1 MLEENTPCNK
11 WRNIMFI
18 GIKSCE
24 KYNDNYAVEVEYI
37 DLFSTKIYPDGKGG
51 QLGDRGHINNIKIL
65 EVKEDKIILADEI
78 QKGEYEYYIDNERRN
93 DIAMQHTAEHL
104 FSGIALKDYGFHN
117 VGFRMGEEIST
128 VDLDSDLISDETI
141 KELSDKVNKAILK
154 GAKVLGTT
162 IMKHEIETVSGLRK
176 KISPKITDEYI
187 RLVKIEG
194 YDLCAC
200 AGFHVG
206 DIKDIRVFKILS
218 HERIKGKYTRITFI
232 AGDRALKDY
241 NKKSEIIKE
250 LNHKF
255 SCRDNEIIEKLENY
269 QKGYDELKKS
279 YAQLLYNYAVSL
291 KENILKSSIEIN
303 SHKIVFYHGDKELIN
318 ELKKVFAEEK
328 ITFAGFYED
337 SILIASEDINC
348 SALIKEII
356 KTDNSIKGGGG
367 AKQGNIKGNINEE
380 IIIKSFQNIL

>member
-1 MLEENTPCNK
+1 
-11 WRNIMFI
+11 MFI

-37 DLFSTKIYPDGKGG
+37 DLFSTRIYPDGKGG

-65 EVKEDKIILADEI
+65 EVKEDKVIIADELE
-78 QKGEYEYYIDNERRN
+78 KGEYEYSLDTERRN
-93 DIAMQHTAEHL
+93 DIAVQHTAEHL
-104 FSGIALKDYGFHN
+104 FSGIALKDYNLNN
-117 VGFRMGEEIST
+117 VGFRMGEEVST
-128 VDLDSDLISDETI
+128 IDLDSDTISDKMV
-141 KELSDKVNKAILK
+141 KELSGKVNEAISK

-162 IMKHEIETVSGLRK
+162 VMKHEIETVSGLRK

-206 DIKDIRVFKILS
+206 DIKDLKVFKILS
-218 HERIKGKYTRITFI
+218 HERIKGKYTRFTFI
-232 AGDRALKDY
+232 AGERALKDY
-241 NKKSEIIKE
+241 EKKSEIIKS

-255 SCRDNEIIEKLENY
+255 SCRDNEVLEKFENY
-269 QKGYDELKKS
+269 QKEHEELKKS
-279 YAQLLYNYAVSL
+279 YNYLLQKYALTL
-291 KENILKSSIEIN
+291 KEDILKNAVEIN

-337 SILIASEDINC
+337 SVLIASEDINC

-356 KTDNSIKGGGG
+356 KADSSVKGGGG
-367 AKQGNIKGNINEE
+367 AKQGNIKGNISKD

>member
-1 MLEENTPCNK
+1 
-11 WRNIMFI
+11 MFI
-18 GIKSCE
+18 GIKNCE

-65 EVKEDKIILADEI
+65 EVKEDKVIIADELE
-78 QKGEYEYYIDNERRN
+78 KGEYEYSLDTERRN
-93 DIAMQHTAEHL
+93 DIAVQHTAEHL
-104 FSGIALKDYGFHN
+104 FSGIALKDYNLNN
-117 VGFRMGEEIST
+117 VGFRMGEEVST
-128 VDLDSDLISDETI
+128 IDLDSDTISDEMV
-141 KELSDKVNKAILK
+141 KELSDKVNEAISK

-162 IMKHEIETVSGLRK
+162 VMRHEIETVEGLRK

-206 DIKDIRVFKILS
+206 DIKDLKVFKILS
-218 HERIKGKYTRITFI
+218 HERIKGKYTRFTFI
-232 AGDRALKDY
+232 AGQRALKDY
-241 NKKSEIIKE
+241 EKKSEIIKS

-255 SCRDNEIIEKLENY
+255 SCRDNEVLEKFENY
-269 QKGYDELKKS
+269 QKEHEELKKS
-279 YAQLLYNYAVSL
+279 YNQLLQKYALSL
-291 KENILKSSIEIN
+291 KENILKNAVEIN

-337 SILIASEDINC
+337 SVLIASEDINC

-356 KTDNSIKGGGG
+356 KADNSVKGGGG
-367 AKQGNIKGNINEE
+367 AKQGNIKGNISKE

>member
-1 MLEENTPCNK
+1 
-11 WRNIMFI
+11 MFI

-37 DLFSTKIYPDGKGG
+37 DLFSTRIYPDGKGG

-65 EVKEDKIILADEI
+65 EVKEDKVIIADELE
-78 QKGEYEYYIDNERRN
+78 KGEYEYSLDTERRN
-93 DIAMQHTAEHL
+93 DIAVQHTAEHL
-104 FSGIALKDYGFHN
+104 FSGIALKDYNLNN
-117 VGFRMGEEIST
+117 VGFRMGEEVST
-128 VDLDSDLISDETI
+128 IDLDSDTISDEMV
-141 KELSDKVNKAILK
+141 KELSDKVNEAISK

-162 IMKHEIETVSGLRK
+162 VMKHEIETVSGLRK

-206 DIKDIRVFKILS
+206 DIKDLKVFKILS
-218 HERIKGKYTRITFI
+218 HERIKGKYTRFTFI
-232 AGDRALKDY
+232 AGERALKDY
-241 NKKSEIIKE
+241 EKKSEIIKS

-255 SCRDNEIIEKLENY
+255 SCRDNEVLEKFENY
-269 QKGYDELKKS
+269 QKEHEELKKS
-279 YAQLLYNYAVSL
+279 YNYLLQKYALTL
-291 KENILKSSIEIN
+291 KEDILKNAVEVN
-303 SHKIVFYHGDKELIN
+303 SHKIVFYHGDKEFIN

-337 SILIASEDINC
+337 SVLIASEDINC

-356 KTDNSIKGGGG
+356 KADNSVKGGGG
-367 AKQGNIKGNINEE
+367 AKQGNIKGKISED

>member
-1 MLEENTPCNK
+1 
-11 WRNIMFI
+11 MFI

-65 EVKEDKIILADEI
+65 EVKEDKVIIADELE
-78 QKGEYEYYIDNERRN
+78 KGEYEYSLDTERRN
-93 DIAMQHTAEHL
+93 DIAVQHTAEHL
-104 FSGIALKDYGFHN
+104 FSGIALKDYNLNN
-117 VGFRMGEEIST
+117 VGFRMGEEVST
-128 VDLDSDLISDETI
+128 IDLDSDTISDEMV
-141 KELSDKVNKAILK
+141 KELSDKVNEAISK

-162 IMKHEIETVSGLRK
+162 VMRHEIETVSGLRK

-206 DIKDIRVFKILS
+206 DIKDLKVFKILS
-218 HERIKGKYTRITFI
+218 HERIKGKYTRFTFI
-232 AGDRALKDY
+232 AGQRALKDY
-241 NKKSEIIKE
+241 EKKSEIIKS

-255 SCRDNEIIEKLENY
+255 SCRDNEVLEKFENY
-269 QKGYDELKKS
+269 QKEHEELKKS
-279 YAQLLYNYAVSL
+279 YNQLLQKYALSL
-291 KENILKSSIEIN
+291 KENILKNAVEIN
-303 SHKIVFYHGDKELIN
+303 SHKIIFYHGNRELIN

-337 SILIASEDINC
+337 SVLIASEDINC

-356 KTDNSIKGGGG
+356 KADNSVKGGGG
-367 AKQGNIKGNINEE
+367 AKQGNIKGNISKE

>member
-1 MLEENTPCNK
+1 
-11 WRNIMFI
+11 MFI

-37 DLFSTKIYPDGKGG
+37 DLFSTRIYPDGKGG

-65 EVKEDKIILADEI
+65 EVKEDKVIIADELE
-78 QKGEYEYYIDNERRN
+78 KGEYEYSLDTERRN
-93 DIAMQHTAEHL
+93 DIAVQHTAEHL
-104 FSGIALKDYGFHN
+104 FSGIALKDYNLNN
-117 VGFRMGEEIST
+117 VGFRMGEEVST
-128 VDLDSDLISDETI
+128 IDLDSDTISDKMV
-141 KELSDKVNKAILK
+141 KELSDKVNEAISK

-162 IMKHEIETVSGLRK
+162 VMKHEIETVSGLRK

-206 DIKDIRVFKILS
+206 DIKDLKVFKILS
-218 HERIKGKYTRITFI
+218 HERIKGKYTRFTFI
-232 AGDRALKDY
+232 AGERALKDY
-241 NKKSEIIKE
+241 EKKSEIIKS

-255 SCRDNEIIEKLENY
+255 SCRDNEILEKLENY
-269 QKGYDELKKS
+269 QKEHEELKKS
-279 YAQLLYNYAVSL
+279 YNQLLQKYALTL
-291 KENILKSSIEIN
+291 KEDILKNAVKIN

-337 SILIASEDINC
+337 SVLIASEDINC

-356 KTDNSIKGGGG
+356 KVDNSVKGGGG
-367 AKQGNIKGNINEE
+367 AKQGNIKGNISEE

>member
-1 MLEENTPCNK
+1 
-11 WRNIMFI
+11 MFI

-37 DLFSTKIYPDGKGG
+37 DLFSTRIYPDGKGG

-65 EVKEDKIILADEI
+65 EVKEDKVIIADELK
-78 QKGEYEYYIDNERRN
+78 KGEYEYSLDTERRN
-93 DIAMQHTAEHL
+93 DIAVQHTAEHL
-104 FSGIALKDYGFHN
+104 FSGIALKDYNLNN
-117 VGFRMGEEIST
+117 VGFRMGEEVST
-128 VDLDSDLISDETI
+128 IDLDSDTISDKMV
-141 KELSDKVNKAILK
+141 KELSDKVNEAISK

-162 IMKHEIETVSGLRK
+162 VMKHEIETVSGLRK

-206 DIKDIRVFKILS
+206 DIKDLKVFKILS
-218 HERIKGKYTRITFI
+218 HERIKGKYTRFTFI
-232 AGDRALKDY
+232 AGERALKDY
-241 NKKSEIIKE
+241 EKKSEIIKS

-255 SCRDNEIIEKLENY
+255 SCRDNEVLEKFENY
-269 QKGYDELKKS
+269 QKEHEELKKS
-279 YAQLLYNYAVSL
+279 YNQLLQKYALTL
-291 KENILKSSIEIN
+291 KEDILKNAVKIN

-337 SILIASEDINC
+337 SVLIASEDINC

-356 KTDNSIKGGGG
+356 KVDNSVKGGGG
-367 AKQGNIKGNINEE
+367 AKQGNIKGNISEE

>member
-1 MLEENTPCNK
+1 
-11 WRNIMFI
+11 MFI

-37 DLFSTKIYPDGKGG
+37 DLFSTRIYPDGKGG

-65 EVKEDKIILADEI
+65 EVKEDKVIIADELK
-78 QKGEYEYYIDNERRN
+78 KGEYEYSLDTERRN
-93 DIAMQHTAEHL
+93 DIAVQHTAEHL
-104 FSGIALKDYGFHN
+104 FSGIALKDYNLNN
-117 VGFRMGEEIST
+117 VGFRMGEEVST
-128 VDLDSDLISDETI
+128 IDLDSDTISDEMV
-141 KELSDKVNKAILK
+141 KELSDKVNEAISK

-162 IMKHEIETVSGLRK
+162 VMKHEIETVSGLRK

-206 DIKDIRVFKILS
+206 DIKDLKVFKILS
-218 HERIKGKYTRITFI
+218 HERIKGKYTRFTFI
-232 AGDRALKDY
+232 AGERALKDY
-241 NKKSEIIKE
+241 EKKSEIIKSF
-250 LNHKF
+250 NHKF
-255 SCRDNEIIEKLENY
+255 SCRDNEILEKFENY
-269 QKGYDELKKS
+269 QKEHEELKKS
-279 YAQLLYNYAVSL
+279 YNQLLQKYALTL
-291 KENILKSSIEIN
+291 KEDILKNAVEIN
-303 SHKIVFYHGDKELIN
+303 SHKIVFYHGDKELTN

-337 SILIASEDINC
+337 SVLIASEDINC

-356 KTDNSIKGGGG
+356 KTDSTVKGGGG
-367 AKQGNIKGNINEE
+367 AKQGNIKGNISEE

>member
-1 MLEENTPCNK
+1 
-11 WRNIMFI
+11 MFI

-37 DLFSTKIYPDGKGG
+37 DLFSTRIYPDGKGG

-65 EVKEDKIILADEI
+65 EVKEDKVIIADELE
-78 QKGEYEYYIDNERRN
+78 KGEYEYSLDTERRN
-93 DIAMQHTAEHL
+93 DIAVQHTAEHL
-104 FSGIALKDYGFHN
+104 FSGIALKDYNLNN
-117 VGFRMGEEIST
+117 VGFRMGEEVST
-128 VDLDSDLISDETI
+128 IDLDSDSISDEMV
-141 KELSDKVNKAILK
+141 KELSDKVNEAISK

-162 IMKHEIETVSGLRK
+162 IMRHEIETVEGLRK

-187 RLVKIEG
+187 RLIKIEG

-206 DIKDIRVFKILS
+206 DIKDLKVFKILS
-218 HERIKGKYTRITFI
+218 HERIKGKYTRFTFI
-232 AGDRALKDY
+232 AGERALKDY
-241 NKKSEIIKE
+241 EKKSEIIKS

-255 SCRDNEIIEKLENY
+255 SCRDNEVLEKFENY
-269 QKGYDELKKS
+269 QKEHEELKKS
-279 YAQLLYNYAVSL
+279 YNQLLQKYALSL
-291 KENILKSSIEIN
+291 KENILKNAVEIN
-303 SHKIVFYHGDKELIN
+303 SHKIIFYHGDRELIN

-337 SILIASEDINC
+337 SVLIASEDINC

-356 KTDNSIKGGGG
+356 KADNSVKGGGG
-367 AKQGNIKGNINEE
+367 AKQGNIKGNISKE

>member
-1 MLEENTPCNK
+1 
-11 WRNIMFI
+11 MFI
-18 GIKSCE
+18 GIKNCE

-65 EVKEDKIILADEI
+65 EVKEDKVIIADELE
-78 QKGEYEYYIDNERRN
+78 KGEYEYSLDTERRN
-93 DIAMQHTAEHL
+93 DIAVQHTAEHL
-104 FSGIALKDYGFHN
+104 FSGIALKDYNLNN
-117 VGFRMGEEIST
+117 VGFRMGEEVST
-128 VDLDSDLISDETI
+128 IDLDSDTISDEMV
-141 KELSDKVNKAILK
+141 KELSDKVNEAISK

-162 IMKHEIETVSGLRK
+162 VMRHEIETVEGLRK

-206 DIKDIRVFKILS
+206 DIKDLKVFKILS
-218 HERIKGKYTRITFI
+218 HERIKGKYTRFTFI
-232 AGDRALKDY
+232 AGQRALKDY
-241 NKKSEIIKE
+241 EKKSEIIKS

-255 SCRDNEIIEKLENY
+255 SCRDNEILEKFENY
-269 QKGYDELKKS
+269 QKEHEELKKS
-279 YAQLLYNYAVSL
+279 YNQLLQKYALSL
-291 KENILKSSIEIN
+291 KENILKNAVEIN
-303 SHKIVFYHGDKELIN
+303 SHKIIFYHGDRELIN

-337 SILIASEDINC
+337 SVLIASEDINC

-356 KTDNSIKGGGG
+356 KADNSVKGGGG
-367 AKQGNIKGNINEE
+367 AKQGNIKGNISED

>member
-1 MLEENTPCNK
+1 
-11 WRNIMFI
+11 MFI

-37 DLFSTKIYPDGKGG
+37 DLFSTRIYPDGKGG

-65 EVKEDKIILADEI
+65 EVKEDKVIIADELK
-78 QKGEYEYYIDNERRN
+78 KGEYEYSLDTERRN
-93 DIAMQHTAEHL
+93 DIAVQHTAEHL
-104 FSGIALKDYGFHN
+104 FSGIALKDYNLNN
-117 VGFRMGEEIST
+117 VGFRMGEEVST
-128 VDLDSDLISDETI
+128 IDLDSDSISDEMV
-141 KELSDKVNKAILK
+141 KELSDKVNEAISK

-162 IMKHEIETVSGLRK
+162 IMRHEIETVEGLRK

-187 RLVKIEG
+187 RLIKIEG

-206 DIKDIRVFKILS
+206 DIKDLKVFKILS
-218 HERIKGKYTRITFI
+218 HERIKGKYTRFTFI
-232 AGDRALKDY
+232 AGQRALKDY
-241 NKKSEIIKE
+241 EKKSEIIKSF
-250 LNHKF
+250 NHKF
-255 SCRDNEIIEKLENY
+255 SCRDNEILEKFENY
-269 QKGYDELKKS
+269 QKEHEELKKS
-279 YAQLLYNYAVSL
+279 YNQLLQKYALTL
-291 KENILKSSIEIN
+291 KEDILKNAVEIN
-303 SHKIVFYHGDKELIN
+303 SHKIVFYHGDKELTN

-337 SILIASEDINC
+337 SVLIASEDINC

-356 KTDNSIKGGGG
+356 KTDSTVKGGGG
-367 AKQGNIKGNINEE
+367 AKQGNIKGNISED

>member
-1 MLEENTPCNK
+1 
-11 WRNIMFI
+11 MFI

-37 DLFSTKIYPDGKGG
+37 DLFSTRIYPDGKGG

-65 EVKEDKIILADEI
+65 EVKEDKVIIADELE
-78 QKGEYEYYIDNERRN
+78 KGEYEYSLDTERRN
-93 DIAMQHTAEHL
+93 DIAVQHTAEHL
-104 FSGIALKDYGFHN
+104 FSGIALKDYNLNN
-117 VGFRMGEEIST
+117 VGFRMGEEVST
-128 VDLDSDLISDETI
+128 IDLDSDSISDEMV
-141 KELSDKVNKAILK
+141 KELSDKVNEAISK

-162 IMKHEIETVSGLRK
+162 IMRHEIETVEGLRK

-187 RLVKIEG
+187 RLIKIEG

-206 DIKDIRVFKILS
+206 DIKDLKVFKIVS
-218 HERIKGKYTRITFI
+218 HERIKGKYTRFTFI
-232 AGDRALKDY
+232 AGQRALKDY
-241 NKKSEIIKE
+241 EKKSEIIKSF
-250 LNHKF
+250 NHKF
-255 SCRDNEIIEKLENY
+255 SCRDNEILEKFENY
-269 QKGYDELKKS
+269 QKEHEELKKS
-279 YAQLLYNYAVSL
+279 YNQLLQKYALNL
-291 KENILKSSIEIN
+291 KENILKNAVEIN

-337 SILIASEDINC
+337 SVLIASEDINC

-356 KTDNSIKGGGG
+356 KADNSVKGGGG
-367 AKQGNIKGNINEE
+367 AKQGNIKGNISEE

>member
-1 MLEENTPCNK
+1 
-11 WRNIMFI
+11 MFI

-37 DLFSTKIYPDGKGG
+37 DLFSTRIYPDGKGG

-65 EVKEDKIILADEI
+65 EVKEDKVIIADELE
-78 QKGEYEYYIDNERRN
+78 KGEYEYSLDTERRN
-93 DIAMQHTAEHL
+93 DIAVQHTAEHL
-104 FSGIALKDYGFHN
+104 FSGIALKDYNLNN
-117 VGFRMGEEIST
+117 VGFRMGEEVST
-128 VDLDSDLISDETI
+128 IDLDSDSISDEMV
-141 KELSDKVNKAILK
+141 KELSDKVNEAISK

-162 IMKHEIETVSGLRK
+162 IMRHEIETVSGLRK

-206 DIKDIRVFKILS
+206 DIKDLKVFKILS
-218 HERIKGKYTRITFI
+218 HERIKGKYTRFTFI
-232 AGDRALKDY
+232 AGERALKDY
-241 NKKSEIIKE
+241 EKKSEIIKS

-255 SCRDNEIIEKLENY
+255 SCRDNEILEKLENY
-269 QKGYDELKKS
+269 QKEHEELKKS
-279 YAQLLYNYAVSL
+279 YNQLLQKYALTL
-291 KENILKSSIEIN
+291 KEDILKNAVEIN
-303 SHKIVFYHGDKELIN
+303 SHKIVFYHGDKELTN

-337 SILIASEDINC
+337 SVLIASEDINC

-356 KTDNSIKGGGG
+356 KTDSTVKGGGG
-367 AKQGNIKGNINEE
+367 AKQGNIKGNISED

>member
-1 MLEENTPCNK
+1 
-11 WRNIMFI
+11 MFI

-37 DLFSTKIYPDGKGG
+37 DLFSTRIYPDGKGG

-65 EVKEDKIILADEI
+65 EVKEDKVIIADELE
-78 QKGEYEYYIDNERRN
+78 KGEYEYSLDTERRN
-93 DIAMQHTAEHL
+93 DIAVQHTAEHL
-104 FSGIALKDYGFHN
+104 FSGIALKDYNLNN
-117 VGFRMGEEIST
+117 VGFRMGEEVST
-128 VDLDSDLISDETI
+128 IDLDSDTISDEMV
-141 KELSDKVNKAILK
+141 KELSDKVNEAISK

-162 IMKHEIETVSGLRK
+162 VMRHEIETVEGLRK

-206 DIKDIRVFKILS
+206 DIKDLKVFKILS
-218 HERIKGKYTRITFI
+218 HERIKGKYTRFTFI
-232 AGDRALKDY
+232 AGQRALKDY
-241 NKKSEIIKE
+241 EKKSEIIKS

-255 SCRDNEIIEKLENY
+255 SCRDNEVLEKFENY
-269 QKGYDELKKS
+269 QKEHEELKKS
-279 YAQLLYNYAVSL
+279 YNQLLQKYALSL
-291 KENILKSSIEIN
+291 KENILKNAVEIN
-303 SHKIVFYHGDKELIN
+303 SHKIIFYHGDRELIN

-337 SILIASEDINC
+337 SVLIASEDINC

-356 KTDNSIKGGGG
+356 KADNSVKGGGG
-367 AKQGNIKGNINEE
+367 AKQGNIKGNISKE

>member
-1 MLEENTPCNK
+1 
-11 WRNIMFI
+11 MFI

-37 DLFSTKIYPDGKGG
+37 DLFSTRIYPDGKGG

-65 EVKEDKIILADEI
+65 EVKEDKVIIADELE
-78 QKGEYEYYIDNERRN
+78 KGEYEYSLDTERRN
-93 DIAMQHTAEHL
+93 DIAVQHTAEHL
-104 FSGIALKDYGFHN
+104 FSGIALKDYNLNN
-117 VGFRMGEEIST
+117 VGFRMGEEVST
-128 VDLDSDLISDETI
+128 IDLDSDSISDEMV
-141 KELSDKVNKAILK
+141 KELSDKVNEAISK

-162 IMKHEIETVSGLRK
+162 IMRHEIETVEGLRK

-187 RLVKIEG
+187 RLIKIEG

-206 DIKDIRVFKILS
+206 DIKDLKVFKILS
-218 HERIKGKYTRITFI
+218 HERIKGKYTRFTFI
-232 AGDRALKDY
+232 AGQRALKDY
-241 NKKSEIIKE
+241 EKKSEIIKSF
-250 LNHKF
+250 NHKF
-255 SCRDNEIIEKLENY
+255 SCRDNEILEKFENY
-269 QKGYDELKKS
+269 QKEHEELKKS
-279 YAQLLYNYAVSL
+279 YNQLLQKYALNL
-291 KENILKSSIEIN
+291 KENILKNAVEIN

-337 SILIASEDINC
+337 SVLIASEDINC

-356 KTDNSIKGGGG
+356 KVDNSVKGGGG
-367 AKQGNIKGNINEE
+367 AKQGNIKGNIKGNISEE

>member
-1 MLEENTPCNK
+1 
-11 WRNIMFI
+11 MFI

-37 DLFSTKIYPDGKGG
+37 DLFSTRIYPDGKGG

-65 EVKEDKIILADEI
+65 EVKEDKVIIADELK
-78 QKGEYEYYIDNERRN
+78 KGEYEYSLDTERRN
-93 DIAMQHTAEHL
+93 DIAVQHTAEHL
-104 FSGIALKDYGFHN
+104 FSGIALKDYNLNN
-117 VGFRMGEEIST
+117 VGFRMGEEVST
-128 VDLDSDLISDETI
+128 IDLDSDSISDEMV
-141 KELSDKVNKAILK
+141 KELSDKVNEAISK

-162 IMKHEIETVSGLRK
+162 IMRHEIETVEGLRK

-187 RLVKIEG
+187 RLIKIEG

-206 DIKDIRVFKILS
+206 DIKDLKVFKILS
-218 HERIKGKYTRITFI
+218 HERIKGKYTRFTFI
-232 AGDRALKDY
+232 AGERALKDY
-241 NKKSEIIKE
+241 EKKSEIIKS

-255 SCRDNEIIEKLENY
+255 SCRDNEILEKLENY
-269 QKGYDELKKS
+269 QKEHEELKKS
-279 YAQLLYNYAVSL
+279 YNQLLQKYALTL
-291 KENILKSSIEIN
+291 KEDILKNAVEIN

-337 SILIASEDINC
+337 SVLIASEDINC

-356 KTDNSIKGGGG
+356 KVDNSVKGGGG
-367 AKQGNIKGNINEE
+367 AKQGNIKGNISEE

>member
-1 MLEENTPCNK
+1 
-11 WRNIMFI
+11 MFI

-37 DLFSTKIYPDGKGG
+37 DLFSTRIYPDGKGG

-65 EVKEDKIILADEI
+65 EVKEDKVIIADELE
-78 QKGEYEYYIDNERRN
+78 KGEYEYSLDTERRN
-93 DIAMQHTAEHL
+93 DIAVQHTAEHL
-104 FSGIALKDYGFHN
+104 FSGIALKDYNLNN
-117 VGFRMGEEIST
+117 VGFRMGEEVST
-128 VDLDSDLISDETI
+128 IDLDSDTISDEMV
-141 KELSDKVNKAILK
+141 KELSDKVNEAISK

-162 IMKHEIETVSGLRK
+162 VMKHEIETVSGLRK

-206 DIKDIRVFKILS
+206 DIKDLKVFKILS
-218 HERIKGKYTRITFI
+218 HERIKGKYTRFTFI
-232 AGDRALKDY
+232 AGERALKDY
-241 NKKSEIIKE
+241 EKKSEIIKS

-255 SCRDNEIIEKLENY
+255 SCRDNEVLEKFENY
-269 QKGYDELKKS
+269 QKEHEELKKS
-279 YAQLLYNYAVSL
+279 YNYLLQKYALTL
-291 KENILKSSIEIN
+291 KEDILKNAVEVN

-337 SILIASEDINC
+337 SVLIASEDINC

-356 KTDNSIKGGGG
+356 KADNSVKGGGG
-367 AKQGNIKGNINEE
+367 AKQGNIKGNISED

>member
-1 MLEENTPCNK
+1 
-11 WRNIMFI
+11 MFI

-37 DLFSTKIYPDGKGG
+37 DLFSTRIYPDGKGG

-65 EVKEDKIILADEI
+65 EVKEDKVIIADELE
-78 QKGEYEYYIDNERRN
+78 KGEYEYSLDTERRN
-93 DIAMQHTAEHL
+93 DIAVQHTAEHL
-104 FSGIALKDYGFHN
+104 FSGIALKDYNLNN
-117 VGFRMGEEIST
+117 VGFRMGEEVST
-128 VDLDSDLISDETI
+128 IDLDSDSISDEMV
-141 KELSDKVNKAILK
+141 KELSDKVNEAISK

-162 IMKHEIETVSGLRK
+162 IMRHEIETVEGLRK

-187 RLVKIEG
+187 RLIKIEG

-206 DIKDIRVFKILS
+206 DIKDLKVFKILS
-218 HERIKGKYTRITFI
+218 HERIKGKYTRFTFI
-232 AGDRALKDY
+232 AGQRALKDY
-241 NKKSEIIKE
+241 EKKSEIIKSF
-250 LNHKF
+250 NHKF
-255 SCRDNEIIEKLENY
+255 SCRDNEILEKFENY
-269 QKGYDELKKS
+269 QKEHEELKKS
-279 YAQLLYNYAVSL
+279 YNQLLQKYALNL
-291 KENILKSSIEIN
+291 KENILKNAVEIN

-337 SILIASEDINC
+337 SVLIASEDINC

-356 KTDNSIKGGGG
+356 KADNSVKGGGG
-367 AKQGNIKGNINEE
+367 AKQGNIKGNISEE

>member
-1 MLEENTPCNK
+1 
-11 WRNIMFI
+11 MFI

-65 EVKEDKIILADEI
+65 EVKEDKVIIADELE
-78 QKGEYEYYIDNERRN
+78 KGEYEYSLDTERRN
-93 DIAMQHTAEHL
+93 DIAVQHTAEHL
-104 FSGIALKDYGFHN
+104 FSGIALKDYNLNN
-117 VGFRMGEEIST
+117 VGFRMGEEVST
-128 VDLDSDLISDETI
+128 IDLDSDTISDEMV
-141 KELSDKVNKAILK
+141 KELSDKVNEAISK

-162 IMKHEIETVSGLRK
+162 VMKHEIETVSGLRK

-206 DIKDIRVFKILS
+206 DIKDLKVFKILS
-218 HERIKGKYTRITFI
+218 HERIKGKYTRFTFI
-232 AGDRALKDY
+232 AGERALKDY
-241 NKKSEIIKE
+241 EKKSEIIKS

-255 SCRDNEIIEKLENY
+255 SCRDNEVLEKFENY
-269 QKGYDELKKS
+269 QKEHEELKKS
-279 YAQLLYNYAVSL
+279 YNQLLQKYALTL
-291 KENILKSSIEIN
+291 KEDILKNAVEIN
-303 SHKIVFYHGDKELIN
+303 FHKIVFYHGDKELIN

-337 SILIASEDINC
+337 SVLIASEDINC

-356 KTDNSIKGGGG
+356 KADSTVKGGGG
-367 AKQGNIKGNINEE
+367 TKQGNIKGNISEE

>member
-1 MLEENTPCNK
+1 
-11 WRNIMFI
+11 MFI

-37 DLFSTKIYPDGKGG
+37 DLFSTRIYPDGKGG

-65 EVKEDKIILADEI
+65 EVKEDKVIIADELE
-78 QKGEYEYYIDNERRN
+78 KGEYEYSLDTERRN
-93 DIAMQHTAEHL
+93 DIAVQHTAEHL
-104 FSGIALKDYGFHN
+104 FSGIALKDYNLNN
-117 VGFRMGEEIST
+117 VGFRMGEEVST
-128 VDLDSDLISDETI
+128 IDLDSDTISDEMV
-141 KELSDKVNKAILK
+141 KELSDKVNEAISK

-162 IMKHEIETVSGLRK
+162 VMKHEIETVSGLRK

-206 DIKDIRVFKILS
+206 DIKDLKVFKILS
-218 HERIKGKYTRITFI
+218 HERIKGKYTRFTFI
-232 AGDRALKDY
+232 AGERALKDY
-241 NKKSEIIKE
+241 EKKSEIIKS

-255 SCRDNEIIEKLENY
+255 SCRDNEVLKKFENY
-269 QKGYDELKKS
+269 QKEHEELKKS
-279 YAQLLYNYAVSL
+279 YNYLLQKYALTL
-291 KENILKSSIEIN
+291 KEDILKNAVEIN
-303 SHKIVFYHGDKELIN
+303 SHKIVFYHGDKELTN

-337 SILIASEDINC
+337 SVLIASEDINC

-356 KTDNSIKGGGG
+356 KTDNSVKGGGG

>member
-1 MLEENTPCNK
+1 
-11 WRNIMFI
+11 MFI

-37 DLFSTKIYPDGKGG
+37 DLFSTRIYPDGKGG

-65 EVKEDKIILADEI
+65 EVKEDKVIIADKLE
-78 QKGEYEYYIDNERRN
+78 KGEYEYSLDTERRN
-93 DIAMQHTAEHL
+93 DIAVQHTAEHL
-104 FSGIALKDYGFHN
+104 FSGIALKDYNLNN
-117 VGFRMGEEIST
+117 VGFRMGEEFST
-128 VDLDSDLISDETI
+128 IDLDSDSISDEMV
-141 KELSDKVNKAILK
+141 KELSDKVNEAISK

-162 IMKHEIETVSGLRK
+162 IMRHEIETVEGLRK

-187 RLVKIEG
+187 RLIKIEG

-206 DIKDIRVFKILS
+206 DIKDLKVFKILS
-218 HERIKGKYTRITFI
+218 HERIKGKYTRFTFI
-232 AGDRALKDY
+232 AGQRALKDY
-241 NKKSEIIKE
+241 EKKSEIIKSF
-250 LNHKF
+250 NHKF
-255 SCRDNEIIEKLENY
+255 SCRDNEILEKFENY
-269 QKGYDELKKS
+269 QKEHEELKKS
-279 YAQLLYNYAVSL
+279 YNQLLQKYALNL
-291 KENILKSSIEIN
+291 KENILKNAVEIN

-337 SILIASEDINC
+337 SVLIASEDINC

-356 KTDNSIKGGGG
+356 KADNSVKGGGG
-367 AKQGNIKGNINEE
+367 AKQGNIKGKISED

>member
-1 MLEENTPCNK
+1 
-11 WRNIMFI
+11 MFI

-37 DLFSTKIYPDGKGG
+37 DLFSTRIYPDGKGG

-65 EVKEDKIILADEI
+65 EVKEDKVIIADDLE
-78 QKGEYEYYIDNERRN
+78 KGEYEYSLDTERRN
-93 DIAMQHTAEHL
+93 DIAVQHTAEHL
-104 FSGIALKDYGFHN
+104 FSGIALKDYNLNN
-117 VGFRMGEEIST
+117 VGFRMGEEVST
-128 VDLDSDLISDETI
+128 IDLDSDTISDEMV
-141 KELSDKVNKAILK
+141 KELSDKVNEAISK

-162 IMKHEIETVSGLRK
+162 VMKHEIETVSGLRK

-206 DIKDIRVFKILS
+206 DIKDLKVFKILS
-218 HERIKGKYTRITFI
+218 HERIKGKYTRFTFI
-232 AGDRALKDY
+232 AGERALKDY
-241 NKKSEIIKE
+241 EKKSEIIKS

-255 SCRDNEIIEKLENY
+255 SCRDNEVLEKFENY
-269 QKGYDELKKS
+269 QKEHEELKKS
-279 YAQLLYNYAVSL
+279 YNYLLQKYALIL
-291 KENILKSSIEIN
+291 KEDILKNAVEIN

-337 SILIASEDINC
+337 SVLIASEDINC

-356 KTDNSIKGGGG
+356 KTDSTVKGGGG
-367 AKQGNIKGNINEE
+367 AKQGNIKGNISED

>member
-1 MLEENTPCNK
+1 
-11 WRNIMFI
+11 MFI

-37 DLFSTKIYPDGKGG
+37 DLFSTRIYPDGKGG

-65 EVKEDKIILADEI
+65 EVKEDKVIIADELK
-78 QKGEYEYYIDNERRN
+78 KGEYEYSLDTERRN
-93 DIAMQHTAEHL
+93 DIAVQHTAEHL
-104 FSGIALKDYGFHN
+104 FSGIALKDYNLNN
-117 VGFRMGEEIST
+117 VGFRMGEEVST
-128 VDLDSDLISDETI
+128 IDLDSDTISDKMV
-141 KELSDKVNKAILK
+141 KELSDKVNEAISK

-162 IMKHEIETVSGLRK
+162 VMKHEIETVSGLRK

-206 DIKDIRVFKILS
+206 DIKDLKVFKILS
-218 HERIKGKYTRITFI
+218 HERIKGKYTRFTFI
-232 AGDRALKDY
+232 AGERALKDY
-241 NKKSEIIKE
+241 EKKSEIIKS

-255 SCRDNEIIEKLENY
+255 SCRDNEVLEKFENY
-269 QKGYDELKKS
+269 QKEHEELKKS
-279 YAQLLYNYAVSL
+279 YNQLLQKYALTL
-291 KENILKSSIEIN
+291 KEDILKNAVKIN

-337 SILIASEDINC
+337 SVLIASEDINC

-356 KTDNSIKGGGG
+356 KADSSVKGGGG
-367 AKQGNIKGNINEE
+367 AKQGNIKGNISKD

>member
-1 MLEENTPCNK
+1 
-11 WRNIMFI
+11 MFI
-18 GIKSCE
+18 GIKNCE

-65 EVKEDKIILADEI
+65 EVKEDKVIIADELE
-78 QKGEYEYYIDNERRN
+78 KGEYEYSLDTERRN
-93 DIAMQHTAEHL
+93 DIAVQHTAEHL
-104 FSGIALKDYGFHN
+104 FSGIALKDYNLNN
-117 VGFRMGEEIST
+117 VGFRMGEEVST
-128 VDLDSDLISDETI
+128 IDLDSDTISDEMV
-141 KELSDKVNKAILK
+141 KELSDKVNEAISK

-162 IMKHEIETVSGLRK
+162 VMRHEIETVEGLRK

-206 DIKDIRVFKILS
+206 DIKDLKVFKILS
-218 HERIKGKYTRITFI
+218 HERIKGKYTRFTFI
-232 AGDRALKDY
+232 AGQRALKDY
-241 NKKSEIIKE
+241 EKKSEIIKS

-255 SCRDNEIIEKLENY
+255 SCRDNEILEKFENY
-269 QKGYDELKKS
+269 QKEHEELKKS
-279 YAQLLYNYAVSL
+279 YNQLLQKYALSL
-291 KENILKSSIEIN
+291 KENILKNAVEIN
-303 SHKIVFYHGDKELIN
+303 SHKIIFYHGDRELIN

-337 SILIASEDINC
+337 SVLIASEDINC

-356 KTDNSIKGGGG
+356 KADNSVKGGGG
-367 AKQGNIKGNINEE
+367 AKQGNIKGNISEE

>member
-1 MLEENTPCNK
+1 
-11 WRNIMFI
+11 MFI

-65 EVKEDKIILADEI
+65 EVKEDKVIIADELE
-78 QKGEYEYYIDNERRN
+78 KGEYEYSLDTERRN
-93 DIAMQHTAEHL
+93 DIAVQHTAEHL
-104 FSGIALKDYGFHN
+104 FSGIALKDYNLNN
-117 VGFRMGEEIST
+117 VGFRMGEEVST
-128 VDLDSDLISDETI
+128 IDLDSDTISDEMV
-141 KELSDKVNKAILK
+141 KELSDKVNKAISK

-162 IMKHEIETVSGLRK
+162 VMKHEIETVSGLRK

-206 DIKDIRVFKILS
+206 DIKDLKVFKILS
-218 HERIKGKYTRITFI
+218 HERIKGKYTRFTFI
-232 AGDRALKDY
+232 AGERALKDY
-241 NKKSEIIKE
+241 EKKSEIIKS

-255 SCRDNEIIEKLENY
+255 SCRDNEILEKFENY
-269 QKGYDELKKS
+269 QKEHEELKKS
-279 YAQLLYNYAVSL
+279 YNQLLQKYALTL
-291 KENILKSSIEIN
+291 KEDILKNAVEIN

-337 SILIASEDINC
+337 SVLIASEDINC

-356 KTDNSIKGGGG
+356 KADTSVKGGGG
-367 AKQGNIKGNINEE
+367 AKQGNIKGNISEE

>member
-1 MLEENTPCNK
+1 
-11 WRNIMFI
+11 MFI
-18 GIKSCE
+18 GIKNCE

-37 DLFSTKIYPDGKGG
+37 DLFSTRIYPDGKGG

-65 EVKEDKIILADEI
+65 EVKEDKVIIADELE
-78 QKGEYEYYIDNERRN
+78 KGEYEYSLDTERRN
-93 DIAMQHTAEHL
+93 DIAVQHTAEHL
-104 FSGIALKDYGFHN
+104 FSGIALKDYNLNN
-117 VGFRMGEEIST
+117 VGFRMGEEVST
-128 VDLDSDLISDETI
+128 IDLDSDTISDEMV
-141 KELSDKVNKAILK
+141 KELSDKVNEAISK

-162 IMKHEIETVSGLRK
+162 VMRHEIETVEGLRK

-187 RLVKIEG
+187 RLIKIEG

-206 DIKDIRVFKILS
+206 DIKDLKVFKILS
-218 HERIKGKYTRITFI
+218 HERIKGKYTRFTFI
-232 AGDRALKDY
+232 AGQRALKDY
-241 NKKSEIIKE
+241 EKKSEIIKSF
-250 LNHKF
+250 NHKF
-255 SCRDNEIIEKLENY
+255 SCRDNEILEKFENY
-269 QKGYDELKKS
+269 QKEHEELKKS
-279 YAQLLYNYAVSL
+279 YNQLLQKYALNL
-291 KENILKSSIEIN
+291 KENILKNAVEIN

-337 SILIASEDINC
+337 SVLIASEDINC

-356 KTDNSIKGGGG
+356 KADNSVKGGGG
-367 AKQGNIKGNINEE
+367 AKQGNIKGNISED

>member
-1 MLEENTPCNK
+1 
-11 WRNIMFI
+11 MFI

-37 DLFSTKIYPDGKGG
+37 DLFSTRIYPDGKGG

-65 EVKEDKIILADEI
+65 EVKEDKVIIADELE
-78 QKGEYEYYIDNERRN
+78 KGEYEYSLDTERRN
-93 DIAMQHTAEHL
+93 DIAVQHTAEHL
-104 FSGIALKDYGFHN
+104 FSGIALKDYNLNN
-117 VGFRMGEEIST
+117 VGFRMGEEVST
-128 VDLDSDLISDETI
+128 IDLDSDSISDEMV
-141 KELSDKVNKAILK
+141 KELSDKVNEAISK

-162 IMKHEIETVSGLRK
+162 IMRHEIETVEGLRK

-187 RLVKIEG
+187 RLIKIEG

-206 DIKDIRVFKILS
+206 DIKDLKVFKILS
-218 HERIKGKYTRITFI
+218 HERIKGKYTRFTFI
-232 AGDRALKDY
+232 AGQRALKDY
-241 NKKSEIIKE
+241 EKKSEIIKSF
-250 LNHKF
+250 NHKF
-255 SCRDNEIIEKLENY
+255 SCRDNEILEKFENY
-269 QKGYDELKKS
+269 QKEHEELKKS
-279 YAQLLYNYAVSL
+279 YNQLLQKYALNL
-291 KENILKSSIEIN
+291 KENILKNAVEIN

-337 SILIASEDINC
+337 SVLIASEDINC
-348 SALIKEII
+348 SVLIKEII
-356 KTDNSIKGGGG
+356 KADNSVKGGGG
-367 AKQGNIKGNINEE
+367 AKQGNIKGNISEE

>member
-1 MLEENTPCNK
+1 
-11 WRNIMFI
+11 MFI

-37 DLFSTKIYPDGKGG
+37 DLFSTRIYPDGKGG

-65 EVKEDKIILADEI
+65 EVKEDKVIIADELE
-78 QKGEYEYYIDNERRN
+78 KGEYEYSLDTERRN
-93 DIAMQHTAEHL
+93 DIAVQHTAEHL
-104 FSGIALKDYGFHN
+104 FSGIALKDYNLNN
-117 VGFRMGEEIST
+117 VGFRMGEEVST
-128 VDLDSDLISDETI
+128 IDLDSDSISDEMV
-141 KELSDKVNKAILK
+141 KELSDKVNEAISK

-162 IMKHEIETVSGLRK
+162 IMRHEIETVEGLRK

-187 RLVKIEG
+187 RLIKIEG

-206 DIKDIRVFKILS
+206 DIKDLKVFKILS
-218 HERIKGKYTRITFI
+218 HERIKGKYTRFTFI
-232 AGDRALKDY
+232 AGQRALKDY
-241 NKKSEIIKE
+241 EKKSEIIKSF
-250 LNHKF
+250 NHKF
-255 SCRDNEIIEKLENY
+255 SCRDNEILEKFENY
-269 QKGYDELKKS
+269 QKEHEKLKKS
-279 YAQLLYNYAVSL
+279 YNQLLQKYALNL
-291 KENILKSSIEIN
+291 KENILKNAVEIN

-328 ITFAGFYED
+328 ITFVGFYED
-337 SILIASEDINC
+337 SVLIASEDINC

-356 KTDNSIKGGGG
+356 KVDNSVKGGGG
-367 AKQGNIKGNINEE
+367 AKQGNIKGNISEE

>member
-1 MLEENTPCNK
+1 
-11 WRNIMFI
+11 MFI

-37 DLFSTKIYPDGKGG
+37 DLFSTRIYPDGKGG

-65 EVKEDKIILADEI
+65 EVKEDKVIIADELE
-78 QKGEYEYYIDNERRN
+78 KGEYEYSLDTERRN
-93 DIAMQHTAEHL
+93 DIAVQHTAEHL
-104 FSGIALKDYGFHN
+104 FSGIALKDYNLNN
-117 VGFRMGEEIST
+117 VGFRMGEEVST
-128 VDLDSDLISDETI
+128 IDLDSDSISDEMV
-141 KELSDKVNKAILK
+141 KELSDKVNEAISK

-162 IMKHEIETVSGLRK
+162 IMRHEIETVEGLRK

-187 RLVKIEG
+187 RLIKIEG

-206 DIKDIRVFKILS
+206 DIKDLKVFKILS
-218 HERIKGKYTRITFI
+218 HERIKGKYTRFTFI
-232 AGDRALKDY
+232 AGQRALKDY
-241 NKKSEIIKE
+241 EKKSEIIKSF
-250 LNHKF
+250 NHKF
-255 SCRDNEIIEKLENY
+255 SCRDNEVLEKFENY
-269 QKGYDELKKS
+269 QKEHEELKKS
-279 YAQLLYNYAVSL
+279 YNQLLQKYALNL
-291 KENILKSSIEIN
+291 KENILKNAVEIN

-337 SILIASEDINC
+337 SVLIASEDINC

-356 KTDNSIKGGGG
+356 KADNSVKGGGG
-367 AKQGNIKGNINEE
+367 AKQGNIKGNISEE

>member
-1 MLEENTPCNK
+1 
-11 WRNIMFI
+11 MFI
-18 GIKSCE
+18 GIKNCE

-65 EVKEDKIILADEI
+65 EVKEDKVIIADELE
-78 QKGEYEYYIDNERRN
+78 KGEYEYSLDTERRN
-93 DIAMQHTAEHL
+93 DIAIQHTAEHL
-104 FSGIALKDYGFHN
+104 FSGIALKDYNLNN
-117 VGFRMGEEIST
+117 VGFRMGEEVST
-128 VDLDSDLISDETI
+128 IDLNSDTISDEMV
-141 KELSDKVNKAILK
+141 KELSDKVNEAISK

-162 IMKHEIETVSGLRK
+162 VMRHEIETVEGLRK

-206 DIKDIRVFKILS
+206 DIKDLKVFKILS
-218 HERIKGKYTRITFI
+218 HERIKGKYTRFTFI
-232 AGDRALKDY
+232 AGQRALKDY
-241 NKKSEIIKE
+241 EKKSEIIKS

-255 SCRDNEIIEKLENY
+255 SCRDNEILEKFENY
-269 QKGYDELKKS
+269 QKEHEELKKS
-279 YAQLLYNYAVSL
+279 YNQLLQKYALSL
-291 KENILKSSIEIN
+291 KENILKNAVEIN
-303 SHKIVFYHGDKELIN
+303 SHKIIFYHGDRELIN

-337 SILIASEDINC
+337 SVLIASEDINC

-356 KTDNSIKGGGG
+356 KADNSVKGGGG
-367 AKQGNIKGNINEE
+367 AKQGNIKGKISED

>member
-1 MLEENTPCNK
+1 
-11 WRNIMFI
+11 MFI

-37 DLFSTKIYPDGKGG
+37 DLFSTRIYPDGKGG

-65 EVKEDKIILADEI
+65 EVKKDKVIIADELE
-78 QKGEYEYYIDNERRN
+78 KGEYEYSLDTERRN
-93 DIAMQHTAEHL
+93 DIAVQHTAEHL
-104 FSGIALKDYGFHN
+104 FSGIALKDYNLNN
-117 VGFRMGEEIST
+117 VGFRMGEEVST
-128 VDLDSDLISDETI
+128 IDLDSDTISDEMV
-141 KELSDKVNKAILK
+141 KELSDKVNEAISK

-162 IMKHEIETVSGLRK
+162 VMKHEIEAVSGLRK

-206 DIKDIRVFKILS
+206 DIKDLKVFKILS
-218 HERIKGKYTRITFI
+218 HERIKGKYTRFTFI
-232 AGDRALKDY
+232 AGERALKDY
-241 NKKSEIIKE
+241 EKKSEIIKS

-255 SCRDNEIIEKLENY
+255 SCRDNEVLEKFENY
-269 QKGYDELKKS
+269 QKEHEELKKS
-279 YAQLLYNYAVSL
+279 YNYLLQKYALIL
-291 KENILKSSIEIN
+291 KEDILKNAVEIN
-303 SHKIVFYHGDKELIN
+303 SHKIVFYHGDKEFIN

-337 SILIASEDINC
+337 SVLIASEDINC

-356 KTDNSIKGGGG
+356 KADNSVKGGGG
-367 AKQGNIKGNINEE
+367 AKQGNIKGKISED

>member
-1 MLEENTPCNK
+1 
-11 WRNIMFI
+11 MFI
-18 GIKSCE
+18 GIKNCE

-37 DLFSTKIYPDGKGG
+37 DLFSTRIYPDGKGG

-65 EVKEDKIILADEI
+65 EVKEDKVIIADELE
-78 QKGEYEYYIDNERRN
+78 KGEYEYSLDTERRN
-93 DIAMQHTAEHL
+93 DIAVQHTAEHL
-104 FSGIALKDYGFHN
+104 FSGIALKDYNLNN
-117 VGFRMGEEIST
+117 VGFRMGEEVST
-128 VDLDSDLISDETI
+128 IDLDSDSISDEMV
-141 KELSDKVNKAILK
+141 KELSDKVNEAISK

-162 IMKHEIETVSGLRK
+162 VMRHEIETVEGLRK

-206 DIKDIRVFKILS
+206 DIKDLKVFKILS
-218 HERIKGKYTRITFI
+218 HERIKGKYTRFTFI
-232 AGDRALKDY
+232 AGQRALKDY
-241 NKKSEIIKE
+241 EKKSEIIKS

-255 SCRDNEIIEKLENY
+255 SCRDNEVLEKFENY
-269 QKGYDELKKS
+269 QKEHEELKKS
-279 YAQLLYNYAVSL
+279 YNQLLQKYALSL
-291 KENILKSSIEIN
+291 KENILKNAVEIN
-303 SHKIVFYHGDKELIN
+303 SHKIIFYHGDRELIN

-337 SILIASEDINC
+337 SVLIASEDINC

-356 KTDNSIKGGGG
+356 KADNSVKGGGG
-367 AKQGNIKGNINEE
+367 AKQGNIKGKISED